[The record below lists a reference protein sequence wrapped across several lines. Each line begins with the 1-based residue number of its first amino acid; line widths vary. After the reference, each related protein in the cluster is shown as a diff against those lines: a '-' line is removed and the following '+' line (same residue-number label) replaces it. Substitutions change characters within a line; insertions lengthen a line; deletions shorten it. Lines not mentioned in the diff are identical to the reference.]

1 MPKIKDAKAVVRTY
15 KDRDGKEK
23 NVWVTVGALFE
34 NDKGLSLQLDTI
46 PVGPEFNGW
55 IKFFD
60 PYKDREQNYAEG
72 LKVAKAQLD
81 PIAEDD
87 IPF

>member
-15 KDRDGKEK
+15 TDSNGKEK
-23 NVWVTVGALFE
+23 NVWVKVGALFE
-34 NDKGLSLQLDTI
+34 NDKGMSLQLDTI
-46 PVGPEFNGW
+46 PAGNDWNGW

-60 PYKDREQNYAEG
+60 PYEDREKNFSEG
-72 LKVAKAQLD
+72 MASAKTSLA
-81 PIAEDD
+81 PIPEDD